1 MFPTAFAQFVAPAR
15 ARPQLWRLMLGLP
28 VALGVYLGFV
38 VLLLAALWLGLGTED
53 TARWIDRIITASTP
67 TATLLLL
74 LTFLGMGLG
83 ALAAARLMHA
93 RAPATLFGPMPR
105 VLRDFVVAG
114 AIAAVILGGGA
125 ALWFVRFDAAPGLD
139 VALWLSF
146 LPLAL
151 VGVLIQ
157 TGAEELLFRGYLQ
170 QQLAARFASPLA
182 WLVLPSAVFGLVHF
196 DPAGAGGNAW
206 LIVGAAA
213 IFGLAAAD
221 LTRATGSIGAA
232 WGFHFVNN
240 AIALLILA
248 TQGTLPGLALYLTP
262 YDIDDTQLIRGLVL
276 SDVLAMVLTWGAIRL
291 ALRR

>member
-1 MFPTAFAQFVAPAR
+1 MIPTAFAQFVAPAR

-28 VALGVYLGFV
+28 VALGIYLGFV
-38 VLLLAALWLGLGTED
+38 VLLFVALWLGLGTQD
-53 TARWIDRIITASTP
+53 TARWIDRIISASTP

-83 ALAAARLMHA
+83 AITAARLMHA

-105 VLRDFVVAG
+105 VLRDFAIAG

-125 ALWFVRFDAAPGLD
+125 ALWFTRFDAAPGLGIT
-139 VALWLSF
+139 LWLSF

-170 QQLAARFASPLA
+170 QQLAARFSNPLA
-182 WLVLPSAVFGLVHF
+182 WLVLPSVLFGLVHF
-196 DPAGAGGNAW
+196 DPAGAGGTAW
-206 LIVGAAA
+206 LIVAAA
-213 IFGLAAAD
+213 ALFGLAAAD

-240 AIALLILA
+240 TIALLILA

-262 YDIDDTQLIRGLVL
+262 YGIDDTQLIRGLVL
-276 SDVLAMVLTWGAIRL
+276 GDMLAMGVTWGAIRL